1 MSQKSRSAATGAF
14 RAHAPVFA
22 ALGDETRLSLLAKLS
37 SGQRFSISK
46 LTKSSK
52 MTRQA
57 ITKHLQVLERVKIVH
72 GVRSGRESVF
82 EFDPRPIEEAKAYLE
97 LVSAQWD
104 QALARLKSLVED

>member
-1 MSQKSRSAATGAF
+1 M
-14 RAHAPVFA
+14 
-22 ALGDETRLSLLAKLS
+22 
-37 SGQRFSISK
+37 
-46 LTKSSK
+46 
-52 MTRQA
+52 
-57 ITKHLQVLERVKIVH
+57 H